1 MQKPVQP
8 LRDSFPY
15 TDRPTTITERLRLS
29 GYAFRRAAW
38 RLRYQL
44 SRSDAPPHEPIVVV
58 FGMHRS
64 GTSAAVGILE
74 DLGFTVPGTVVP
86 EGMGDNKRG
95 TRESIELTS
104 LANRVLQLNASSW
117 SKPPKTAVK
126 YLKTHMADRDR
137 IIRLCAGRRCVLK
150 DPRMLLMLELWDGVL
165 INPMAVVR
173 NPIDVAESLLR
184 RGEPST
190 QRQCIALWKIYNRAL
205 LDFAQNHDC
214 PIAFFDHPNFADQ
227 VMRCTRYHGYSDS
240 AATHFFED
248 RLVRSRA
255 KNWRHLV
262 GDSEAIAL
270 YDDLARFAVTGP
282 RLSVQPDRTQGA
294 TPVVASQSAL
304 PAGGGP

>member
-1 MQKPVQP
+1 MQLPIGSLP
-8 LRDSFPY
+8 H
-15 TDRPTTITERLRLS
+15 TITAQLRLS
-29 GYAFRRAAW
+29 GYAIRRAAW
-38 RLRYQL
+38 SLRYQPP
-44 SRSDAPPHEPIVVV
+44 RSDAPPHEPLVVV

-74 DLGFTVPGTVVP
+74 DLGFTVPGTVAP
-86 EGMGDNKRG
+86 EGLGDNMRG

-104 LANRVLQLNASSW
+104 LANRVLELNASSW
-117 SKPPKTAVK
+117 SKPPKTAVR
-126 YLKTHMADRDR
+126 YLRTHMADRDR

-150 DPRMLLMLELWDGVL
+150 DPRMLLMLELWDGVS

-190 QRQCIALWKIYNRAL
+190 RRQCVALWKTYNRAL
-205 LDFAQNHDC
+205 LGFAQNHDC
-214 PIAFFDHPNFADQ
+214 PIAFFDDPNFAAQ
-227 VMRCTRYHGYSDS
+227 VMRCTRHHGYTDG

-270 YDDLARFAVTGP
+270 YDALARFAVASTSFQHQG
-282 RLSVQPDRTQGA
+282 VGVRTMS
-294 TPVVASQSAL
+294 AS
-304 PAGGGP
+304 